1 MRVTTRQISRMK
13 QRSERI
19 VMVTAYDAMSAG
31 AAERAGIPMVLV
43 GDSLGQVV
51 LGYDSTIPV
60 SMDDMVSHTAAVAR
74 CAPSPLIVADLPFLS
89 YQVSDELALTNAA
102 RLLQEGGAQAVKL
115 EGGVPVA
122 PTVKRLTD
130 SGIAVMGHVGF
141 TPQSVNQMGGY
152 RVQGRTEDAA
162 AEILEGALALQD
174 AGAFAVVLE
183 LMPTEVAATV
193 TERLTVPTIGIGA
206 GPDCDGQ
213 VQVFHDLLGLLPDFR
228 PKHAGRYGDLAGV
241 IDAALVSYADDVRG
255 NKFPT
260 EAESFP
266 VVSGGSDGSGSS
278 GSKKG

>member
-152 RVQGRTEDAA
+152 RVQGRTEGAA

>member
-152 RVQGRTEDAA
+152 RVQGRTEGAA

-183 LMPTEVAATV
+183 LMPTELAATV

>member
-1 MRVTTRQISRMK
+1 MRVTTRQISQMK
-13 QRSERI
+13 RRSERI

-31 AAERAGIPMVLV
+31 AVERAGIPMVLV

-51 LGYDSTIPV
+51 LGYDSTVPV

-89 YQVSDELALTNAA
+89 YQVSEELALTNAA

-141 TPQSVNQMGGY
+141 TPQSVNQLGGY
-152 RVQGRTEDAA
+152 RVQGRTEDTA
-162 AEILEGALALQD
+162 AEILEGALALQE

-206 GPDCDGQ
+206 GADCDGQ

-241 IDAALVSYADDVRG
+241 IDAALVSYAEDVRG

-260 EAESFP
+260 EAESFS
-266 VVSGGSDGSGSS
+266 VGSGGSRSQ
-278 GSKKG
+278 KA

>member
-1 MRVTTRQISRMK
+1 MRVTTRQISQMK
-13 QRSERI
+13 RRSERI
-19 VMVTAYDAMSAG
+19 VMVTAYDALSAG

-51 LGYDSTIPV
+51 LGYDSTVPV
-60 SMDDMVSHTAAVAR
+60 SMEDMVSHTAAAAR

-89 YQVSDELALTNAA
+89 YQASEELALTNAA
-102 RLLQEGGAQAVKL
+102 RLLQKGGAQAVKL
-115 EGGVPVA
+115 EGGVSVA

-141 TPQSVNQMGGY
+141 TPQSVNQLGGY

-162 AEILEGALALQD
+162 AQILEDALALQE
-174 AGAFAVVLE
+174 AGAFAIVLE

-206 GPDCDGQ
+206 GPECDGQ

-260 EAESFP
+260 AAESFS
-266 VVSGGSDGSGSS
+266 VGTSGSGSS
-278 GSKKG
+278 GSEKG

>member
-1 MRVTTRQISRMK
+1 MRVTTRQISQMK
-13 QRSERI
+13 RRSERI
-19 VMVTAYDAMSAG
+19 VMVTAYDALSAG

-51 LGYDSTIPV
+51 LGYDSTVPV

-89 YQVSDELALTNAA
+89 YQVSEELALTNAA

-122 PTVKRLTD
+122 PTVKRLTN

-141 TPQSVNQMGGY
+141 TPQSVNQLGGY

-162 AEILEGALALQD
+162 AQILEGALALEE

-206 GPDCDGQ
+206 GPECDGQ
-213 VQVFHDLLGLLPDFR
+213 VQVFHDLVGLLPDFR

-241 IDAALVSYADDVRG
+241 IDAALLSYADDVRG

-260 EAESFP
+260 EAESFS
-266 VVSGGSDGSGSS
+266 VSSGSS
-278 GSKKG
+278 GSQKA

>member
-1 MRVTTRQISRMK
+1 MRVTTRQISQMK
-13 QRSERI
+13 RRSERI
-19 VMVTAYDAMSAG
+19 VMVTAYDALSAG

-51 LGYDSTIPV
+51 LGYDSTVPV

-89 YQVSDELALTNAA
+89 YQVSEELALTNAA

-122 PTVKRLTD
+122 PTVKRLTN

-141 TPQSVNQMGGY
+141 TPQSVNQLGGY

-162 AEILEGALALQD
+162 AQILEGALALEE

-206 GPDCDGQ
+206 GPECDGQ
-213 VQVFHDLLGLLPDFR
+213 VQVFHDLVGLLPDFR
-228 PKHAGRYGDLAGV
+228 PKHAGRYGDLASV
-241 IDAALVSYADDVRG
+241 IDAALLSYADDVRG

-260 EAESFP
+260 EAESFS
-266 VVSGGSDGSGSS
+266 VSSGSS
-278 GSKKG
+278 GSQKA

>member
-1 MRVTTRQISRMK
+1 MRVTTRKIGQMK
-13 QRSERI
+13 RRSERI
-19 VMVTAYDAMSAG
+19 VMVTTYDAMSAG

-51 LGYDSTIPV
+51 QGYDSTIPV

-89 YQVSDELALTNAA
+89 YQVSEEIALTNAA

-115 EGGVPVA
+115 EGGVSVA

-130 SGIAVMGHVGF
+130 AGIAVMGHIGF
-141 TPQSVNQMGGY
+141 TPQSVHQLGGY

-162 AEILEGALALQD
+162 ARLLEDALALQD

-183 LMPTEVAATV
+183 LVPTEVAATV
-193 TERLTVPTIGIGA
+193 TERLDVPTIGIGA

-241 IDAALVSYADDVRG
+241 IDEALSRYADDVRG

-260 EAESFP
+260 DAESFSTKSSNSG
-266 VVSGGSDGSGSS
+266 SGG
-278 GSKKG
+278 K

>member
-1 MRVTTRQISRMK
+1 MRVTTRKIGQMK
-13 QRSERI
+13 RRSERI
-19 VMVTAYDAMSAG
+19 VMVTTYDAMSAG

-51 LGYDSTIPV
+51 QGYDSTIPV

-89 YQVSDELALTNAA
+89 YQVSEEIALTNAA

-115 EGGVPVA
+115 EGGVSVA

-130 SGIAVMGHVGF
+130 AGIAVMGHIGF
-141 TPQSVNQMGGY
+141 TPQSVHQLGGY

-162 AEILEGALALQD
+162 ARLLEDALALQD

-183 LMPTEVAATV
+183 LVPTEVAATI
-193 TERLTVPTIGIGA
+193 TERLDVPTIGIGA

-241 IDAALVSYADDVRG
+241 IDEALSRYADDVRG

-260 EAESFP
+260 DAESFSTKSSNSG
-266 VVSGGSDGSGSS
+266 SGG
-278 GSKKG
+278 K

>member
-1 MRVTTRQISRMK
+1 MK
-13 QRSERI
+13 RRSERI
-19 VMVTAYDAMSAG
+19 VMVTAYDALSAG

-51 LGYDSTIPV
+51 LGYDSTVPV

-89 YQVSDELALTNAA
+89 YQVSEELALTNAA

-122 PTVKRLTD
+122 PTVKRLTN

-141 TPQSVNQMGGY
+141 TPQSVNQLGGY
-152 RVQGRTEDAA
+152 RVQGRTEGAA
-162 AEILEGALALQD
+162 AQILEGALALEE

-206 GPDCDGQ
+206 GPECDGQ
-213 VQVFHDLLGLLPDFR
+213 VQVFHDLVGLLPDFR
-228 PKHAGRYGDLAGV
+228 PKHAGRYGDLAGL
-241 IDAALVSYADDVRG
+241 IDAALLSYADDVRG

-260 EAESFP
+260 EAESFS
-266 VVSGGSDGSGSS
+266 VSSGSS
-278 GSKKG
+278 GSQKA

>member
-1 MRVTTRQISRMK
+1 MK

-152 RVQGRTEDAA
+152 RVQGRTEGAA

>member
-1 MRVTTRQISRMK
+1 MRVTTRQISQMK
-13 QRSERI
+13 RRSERI
-19 VMVTAYDAMSAG
+19 VMVTAYDALSAG

-51 LGYDSTIPV
+51 LGYDSTVPV
-60 SMDDMVSHTAAVAR
+60 SMEDMVSHTAAAAR

-89 YQVSDELALTNAA
+89 YQVSEELALINAG

-115 EGGVPVA
+115 EGGVSVA

-141 TPQSVNQMGGY
+141 TPQSVNQLGGY

-162 AEILEGALALQD
+162 AQILEDALALQE
-174 AGAFAVVLE
+174 AGAFAIVLE

-206 GPDCDGQ
+206 GPECDGQ

-241 IDAALVSYADDVRG
+241 IDAALVSYADDVRC

-260 EAESFP
+260 TAESFS
-266 VVSGGSDGSGSS
+266 VGTGGSGSS
-278 GSKKG
+278 SSEKG

>member
-1 MRVTTRQISRMK
+1 MRVTTRKIGQMK
-13 QRSERI
+13 RRSERI
-19 VMVTAYDAMSAG
+19 VMVTTYDAMSAG

-89 YQVSDELALTNAA
+89 YQVSEEIALTNAA

-115 EGGVPVA
+115 EGGVSVA

-130 SGIAVMGHVGF
+130 AGIAVMGHIGF
-141 TPQSVNQMGGY
+141 TPQSVHQLGGY

-162 AEILEGALALQD
+162 ARLLEDALALQD

-183 LMPTEVAATV
+183 LVPTEVAATI
-193 TERLTVPTIGIGA
+193 TERLDVPTIGIGA

-241 IDAALVSYADDVRG
+241 IDEALSRYADDVRG

-260 EAESFP
+260 DAESFSTKSSNSG
-266 VVSGGSDGSGSS
+266 SGG
-278 GSKKG
+278 K

>member
-89 YQVSDELALTNAA
+89 YQVSDKLALTNAA

-152 RVQGRTEDAA
+152 RVQGRTEGAA